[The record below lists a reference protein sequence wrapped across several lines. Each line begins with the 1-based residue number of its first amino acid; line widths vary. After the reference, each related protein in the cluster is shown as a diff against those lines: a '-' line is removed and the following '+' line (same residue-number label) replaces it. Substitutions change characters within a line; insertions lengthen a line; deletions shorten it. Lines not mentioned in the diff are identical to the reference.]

1 MNKFV
6 ATCLESQLCLFEART
21 QHPTH
26 GFAMAASTV
35 TRTMAGGEGGNG
47 GEDGGGGGQRD
58 ATLWSA
64 QHLPQNRDV
73 FLVSAGDGSLSLHK
87 YHYPDERCGGAVWG
101 VCAGGKSGD
110 RGGEEEGDCCQA
122 VAAWRWLASM

>member
-26 GFAMAASTV
+26 GFAMAASAV
-35 TRTMAGGEGGNG
+35 TRAAARGEHGGGAEGGGEGGG
-47 GEDGGGGGQRD
+47 GPRD

-73 FLVSAGDGSLSLHK
+73 FMVSAGDGSLSLHK
-87 YHYPDERCGGAVWG
+87 YHYPDERCVGLRG
-101 VCAGGKSGD
+101 V
-110 RGGEEEGDCCQA
+110 
-122 VAAWRWLASM
+122 

>member
-35 TRTMAGGEGGNG
+35 ARTVGGEAGNG
-47 GEDGGGGGQRD
+47 GEDGGRGGGGQRD
-58 ATLWSA
+58 STLWSA

-73 FLVSAGDGSLSLHK
+73 FMVSAGDGSLSLHK
-87 YHYPDERCGGAVWG
+87 YHYPAERCVGLRG
-101 VCAGGKSGD
+101 V
-110 RGGEEEGDCCQA
+110 
-122 VAAWRWLASM
+122 